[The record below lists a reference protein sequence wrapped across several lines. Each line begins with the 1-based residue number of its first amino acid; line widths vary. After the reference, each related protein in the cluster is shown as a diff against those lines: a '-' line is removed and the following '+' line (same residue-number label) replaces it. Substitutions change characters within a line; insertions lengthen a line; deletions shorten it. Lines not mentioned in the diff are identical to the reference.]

1 MSKKPSFKFY
11 FPKMISRRCLKL
23 EILANFTI
31 TFGML
36 LQLLINENS
45 VDYESIELKMNELDY
60 ATLQ

>member
-1 MSKKPSFKFY
+1 M
-11 FPKMISRRCLKL
+11 LKL
-23 EILANFTI
+23 KILAKFTI